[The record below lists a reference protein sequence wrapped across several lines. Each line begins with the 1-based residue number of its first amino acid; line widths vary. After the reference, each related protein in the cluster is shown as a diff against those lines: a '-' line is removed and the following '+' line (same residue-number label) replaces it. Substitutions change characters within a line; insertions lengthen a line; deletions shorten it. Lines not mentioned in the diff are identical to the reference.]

1 MNEQDNIVRKAPCR
15 ACPYRKDVPSGVW
28 SKEEYDKLPDYDKDT
43 GEQPMA
49 SFACHATPYWICAG
63 WATCHG
69 DSLLALRM
77 EAIINGKRVEIPE
90 ETVPL
95 FASGKEAAEHG
106 KRDIENPLPEAI
118 EMMAYLQEKHPRL
131 RTI

>member
-1 MNEQDNIVRKAPCR
+1 MSAQGNIRKSPCR
-15 ACPYRKDVPSGVW
+15 VCPYRKDVPSGVW
-28 SKEEYDKLPDYDKDT
+28 AKEEYDKLPEYDKDT

-49 SFACHATPYWICAG
+49 AFVCHATPSSLCAG

-69 DSLLALRM
+69 EGLLALRM
-77 EAIINGKRVEIPE
+77 QQIGGRRFDIPT
-90 ETVPL
+90 ETIPL

-106 KRDIENPLPEAI
+106 KKDIKNPSPEAI

-131 RTI
+131 RT